1 MIVVDTS
8 VLIAILKNEPDAQ
21 RLIERMESASGCQVS
36 AGSILECGIVIGAR
50 YGAAGLDAMR
60 ELCSGLSLD
69 TVAVEAE
76 QSRMGYEAFRLYG
89 RGSGHPAKLNFG
101 DCFAYALA
109 KTRNLPLLF
118 KGDDFIHTDIQPAMK
133 PA

>member
-8 VLIAILKNEPDAQ
+8 VLIALLKDEHDAPALA
-21 RLIERMESASGCQVS
+21 RCMAAATARFIS
-36 AGSILECGIVIGAR
+36 AGTALECGIVIGAN
-50 YGAAGLDAMR
+50 YGDAGLDAMR
-60 ELCSGLSLD
+60 ELYSSLELEILHFD
-69 TVAVEAE
+69 AE
-76 QSRMGYEAFRLYG
+76 QSRMGYEGFRRYG

-118 KGDDFIHTDIQPAMK
+118 KGDNFIHTDIEPALK
-133 PA
+133 